1 MRTTAGTPGRDVDTA
16 RAIALGR
23 GQAGRGHGEQA
34 AWPVPQ
40 AGKPPFD
47 ASALGSRTRP
57 NVPAATP
64 L

>member
-1 MRTTAGTPGRDVDTA
+1 MDTT
-16 RAIALGR
+16 RAIGLG
-23 GQAGRGHGEQA
+23 GGPAGRGHGEQA

-64 L
+64 P